1 MIKGEPKIKKVIIAI
16 AFFLCFSRV
25 VFADISVSTGVTISA
40 TVEGDGT
47 TSTTTTSATSTSPL
61 GEGGGGGSYFNSSG
75 ATVNFSGRAY
85 PSSKVVILQDYVPVL
100 TTIAG
105 GDAKFSAS
113 ISNLAPGN
121 YNFMIYGEDNFGR
134 RSGNLAFPLVVS
146 SNVTIDVSG
155 VFIAPTIALDKT
167 TVAQGDNIT
176 IFGQSVPNS
185 NVVISVHSANEI
197 FNTVSTDKNGI
208 YLYTLDTSPLEI
220 GDHTAK
226 SKTVQ
231 GDSVSDYGTALGFT
245 VSQYGEPDNGNPNTK
260 TTTVTKGDFNG
271 DGSVGIID
279 YSILA
284 YWYGKSNPPA
294 KFDLNHDGFIN
305 LVDFSIL
312 AYYWTVN

>member
-208 YLYTLDTSPLEI
+208 YLYTLDTSPLEV
-220 GDHTAK
+220 GDHVAK
-226 SKTVQ
+226 SKTV
-231 GDSVSDYGTALGFT
+231 LGNLVTGYSTPLAFT
-245 VSQYGEPDNGNPNTK
+245 VSLPGEQEVAGTGASTCENMI
-260 TTTVTKGDFNG
+260 GDFNH
-271 DGSVGIID
+271 DCSVGIVD

-284 YWYGKSNPPA
+284 YWYGRSNPPVEL
-294 KFDLNHDGFIN
+294 DLNHDGFID
-305 LVDFSIL
+305 LADFSIL
-312 AYYWTVN
+312 AYYWTEN